1 MAESQRSR
9 SRTCSSS
16 PGGADPPVL
25 ELDDDHRGHPAEA
38 EAEQQPE
45 LRRGPWTVDEDLTLV
60 NYIADHGEGRWNSAS
75 GLKRT
80 GKSCR
85 LRWLN
90 YLRPDVK
97 RGNFTA
103 DEQLLI
109 LDLHTRWGNRWSKI
123 AQHLPG
129 RTDNEIKN
137 YWRTRVQK
145 HAKQLNCD
153 ANSKRFKDAMRYLWM
168 PHLVD
173 ADDDRRRRLLQ
184 ETAPPPRHHHHHH
197 AADVAAAGM
206 VMMMTSSSDSFATAE
221 SSYDDAGV
229 GGLYANVH
237 AGEMLVS
244 GGGGGEWA
252 PETATNQGLWSA
264 AVAGDQSSA
273 AGQQLL
279 VTGGGGGGHHFQD
292 PELSGW
298 VQGFSDGITENFWA
312 LEDIWKIQ

>member
-1 MAESQRSR
+1 MAESQRTR
-9 SRTCSSS
+9 SRRTCS
-16 PGGADPPVL
+16 PGGAQVA
-25 ELDDDHRGHPAEA
+25 LDDDHGHHPPE
-38 EAEQQPE
+38 EEQLE

-60 NYIADHGEGRWNSAS
+60 NYITDHGEGRWNCLARAA

-97 RGNFTA
+97 RGNFTT

-168 PHLVD
+168 PHLAE
-173 ADDDRRRRLLQ
+173 ADDHGRRRLLIHHGG
-184 ETAPPPRHHHHHH
+184 ADHHHHHHH
-197 AADVAAAGM
+197 AAAARM
-206 VMMMTSSSDSFATAE
+206 VMTSSSDSFATAE
-221 SSYDDAGV
+221 SSYDDVA
-229 GGLYANVH
+229 GLYANVH
-237 AGEMLVS
+237 AGEMLFS
-244 GGGGGEWA
+244 GGGGADWA
-252 PETATNQGLWSA
+252 PAMTNHGVWSA
-264 AVAGDQSSA
+264 AVADESA
-273 AGQQLL
+273 AAQ
-279 VTGGGGGGHHFQD
+279 VTGGGGGGQFQD

-298 VQGFSDGITENFWA
+298 VQGFSESITTENFWA
-312 LEDIWKIQ
+312 LEDMWKIQ

>member
-1 MAESQRSR
+1 MAASQRSR
-9 SRTCSSS
+9 CS
-16 PGGADPPVL
+16 AAAVAV
-25 ELDDDHRGHPAEA
+25 ELDEDDHGQHQQQEA
-38 EAEQQPE
+38 EE

-60 NYIADHGEGRWNSAS
+60 NYIADHGEGRWNSLARAA

-173 ADDDRRRRLLQ
+173 ADAHRARLLHAAAA
-184 ETAPPPRHHHHHH
+184 THHH
-197 AADVAAAGM
+197 AALSSAAGAGG
-206 VMMMTSSSDSFATAE
+206 VLTSSSSADSFATAE
-221 SSYDDAGV
+221 SYDDGAA
-229 GGLYANVH
+229 GLYAAGVH
-237 AGEMLVS
+237 AGEMLVVD
-244 GGGGGEWA
+244 GAGDCWA
-252 PETATNQGLWSA
+252 AAAAQEASQGMWPSA
-264 AVAGDQSSA
+264 AADHHQQQHQSA
-273 AGQQLL
+273 AAARHMHQLAAA
-279 VTGGGGGGHHFQD
+279 GGHHQFQD
-292 PELSGW
+292 AELSGW
-298 VQGFSDGITENFWA
+298 VQGFSEGIITENFWA

>member
-1 MAESQRSR
+1 MDTSQRSR
-9 SRTCSSS
+9 SSGAAVACS
-16 PGGADPPVL
+16 PFPTA
-25 ELDDDHRGHPAEA
+25 LDDDDHGHHGGDGAQED
-38 EAEQQPE
+38 EQHQLE

-60 NYIADHGEGRWNSAS
+60 NYISDHGEGRWNSLARAA

-109 LDLHTRWGNRWSKI
+109 LDLHSRWGNRWSKI

-173 ADDDRRRRLLQ
+173 ADDHRRRLL
-184 ETAPPPRHHHHHH
+184 H
-197 AADVAAAGM
+197 AAGDHRAGYNTAGAGAGDVHALSSG
-206 VMMMTSSSDSFATAE
+206 VGVTSSSDSFASE
-221 SSYDDAGV
+221 SYD

-237 AGEMLVS
+237 AGEMLVMN
-244 GGGGGEWA
+244 GGDEWV
-252 PETATNQGLWSA
+252 PEANQGLWSNQPA
-264 AVAGDQSSA
+264 QGDS
-273 AGQQLL
+273 GQFL
-279 VTGGGGGGHHFQD
+279 D

-298 VQGFSDGITENFWA
+298 VQGFSEGITENFLA

>member
-1 MAESQRSR
+1 MAASQRSR
-9 SRTCSSS
+9 SNDTAARAWS
-16 PGGADPPVL
+16 PDTPV
-25 ELDDDHRGHPAEA
+25 ELDDDQGQQGRAQE
-38 EAEQQPE
+38 EEQLE

-60 NYIADHGEGRWNSAS
+60 NYIADHGEGRWNSLARAA

-145 HAKQLNCD
+145 HAKELNCD
-153 ANSKRFKDAMRYLWM
+153 ANSKRFKDTMRYLWM

-173 ADDDRRRRLLQ
+173 VDDHRRRLLQ
-184 ETAPPPRHHHHHH
+184 AQQQQPH
-197 AADVAAAGM
+197 AADVFAAAHAAGM
-206 VMMMTSSSDSFATAE
+206 AVTSSSDSFATAD
-221 SSYDDAGV
+221 SSYDEV
-229 GGLYANVH
+229 GGIYANMHV
-237 AGEMLVS
+237 GEMLVMN
-244 GGGGGEWA
+244 GGDWGQD
-252 PETATNQGLWSA
+252 TNQGLWPA
-264 AVAGDQSSA
+264 ADQSSVQA
-273 AGQQLL
+273 TA
-279 VTGGGGGGHHFQD
+279 GGHQFQD

-298 VQGFSDGITENFWA
+298 VQGFSEGITENIWA

>member
-1 MAESQRSR
+1 MAASQRSG
-9 SRTCSSS
+9 SSD
-16 PGGADPPVL
+16 G
-25 ELDDDHRGHPAEA
+25 DDHHRGESPE
-38 EAEQQPE
+38 EEQEQLE

-60 NYIADHGEGRWNSAS
+60 NYIADHGEGRWNSLARAA

-168 PHLVD
+168 PHLAD
-173 ADDDRRRRLLQ
+173 ADDHRRRLLH
-184 ETAPPPRHHHHHH
+184 AHHHHHH
-197 AADVAAAGM
+197 TADFFSSATAAAAAGIVVTM
-206 VMMMTSSSDSFATAE
+206 PTTSSSDSLATAE
-221 SSYDDAGV
+221 SYDDGTAGI
-229 GGLYANVH
+229 YASFH
-237 AGEMLVS
+237 AAGEEMLVS
-244 GGGGGEWA
+244 GGAAAGEWA
-252 PETATNQGLWSA
+252 APETSQERTMWPS
-264 AVAGDQSSA
+264 AVAEQSTA
-273 AGQQLL
+273 VMQVA
-279 VTGGGGGGHHFQD
+279 GGGGQFED

-298 VQGFSDGITENFWA
+298 VQGFSEGITENFWA

>member
-9 SRTCSSS
+9 SRTCSS
-16 PGGADPPVL
+16 PGGAPV
-25 ELDDDHRGHPAEA
+25 ELDDDHGHPPE
-38 EAEQQPE
+38 EEQLE

-60 NYIADHGEGRWNSAS
+60 NYIADHGEGRWNSLARAA

-168 PHLVD
+168 PHLAD
-173 ADDDRRRRLLQ
+173 ADDHRRRLLHAA
-184 ETAPPPRHHHHHH
+184 APHHHHHH
-197 AADVAAAGM
+197 AADVAHAAAGM
-206 VMMMTSSSDSFATAE
+206 VMTSSSDSFATAE
-221 SSYDDAGV
+221 SSYDDVGP

-237 AGEMLVS
+237 AGEMLFS
-244 GGGGGEWA
+244 GGGGEWA
-252 PETATNQGLWSA
+252 ALETANQGLWS
-264 AVAGDQSSA
+264 SSA
-273 AGQQLL
+273 AVSDQSAVAQ
-279 VTGGGGGGHHFQD
+279 VITGGGGQFQD

-298 VQGFSDGITENFWA
+298 VQGFSEGITENFWA

>member
-1 MAESQRSR
+1 MAEPQRSR
-9 SRTCSSS
+9 SRACS
-16 PGGADPPVL
+16 PGAPV
-25 ELDDDHRGHPAEA
+25 ELDDDHGQPGGAAQE
-38 EAEQQPE
+38 EEQLE

-60 NYIADHGEGRWNSAS
+60 NYIADHGDGRWNSLARAA

-173 ADDDRRRRLLQ
+173 ADDHRRRVLHAQ
-184 ETAPPPRHHHHHH
+184 QQH
-197 AADVAAAGM
+197 AADVAAAAHGLSAGM
-206 VMMMTSSSDSFATAE
+206 VITSSSDSFATTAE
-221 SSYDDAGV
+221 SYDDV
-229 GGLYANVH
+229 GGLYANLH
-237 AGEMLVS
+237 AGEMAVV
-244 GGGGGEWA
+244 GGGGCWA
-252 PETATNQGLWSA
+252 AHEANHQGLWPAAADQSA
-264 AVAGDQSSA
+264 AVAQA
-273 AGQQLL
+273 AG
-279 VTGGGGGGHHFQD
+279 GGQFQD

-298 VQGFSDGITENFWA
+298 VQGFSEGMITENFWA